1 MALFTYCQ
9 FRNKEDMFKS
19 KPYPKVNPGIFFK
32 HLNDKP
38 LTSDSK
44 AVSGFF
50 NQKIRE
56 VHIYR
61 QQQYFMKS
69 MKLRKL
75 LQSQNFIPETPKV
88 TLSSRGTSNINV
100 EAGFLSCG

>member
-1 MALFTYCQ
+1 MALLTYCQ

-50 NQKIRE
+50 NQKIGWRPFDAE
-56 VHIYR
+56 GICPTE
-61 QQQYFMKS
+61 
-69 MKLRKL
+69 L
-75 LQSQNFIPETPKV
+75 
-88 TLSSRGTSNINV
+88 
-100 EAGFLSCG
+100 